1 MGNTGFDKDIGK
13 CLHPFGV
20 LNVMEKQRR
29 TTLLFKRSWEGGLF
43 CFILFILAFVI
54 HNLFLTDS
62 APASG
67 KMDPGMLCFIIPGV
81 LGSLCS
87 RRARFLAP
95 VVGALV
101 AVPVCLL
108 LINFWEQ
115 DDAGLVQELA
125 WLSGAVF
132 WNALGALSVLFT
144 ISLVWR
150 KDVKK
155 RRV

>member
-1 MGNTGFDKDIGK
+1 MSAPIWGAQRNGK
-13 CLHPFGV
+13 AKEDDFV
-20 LNVMEKQRR
+20 IQTFM
-29 TTLLFKRSWEGGLF
+29 EGGLF

-67 KMDPGMLCFIIPGV
+67 KMDPGMLCFIISGV

-132 WNALGALSVLFT
+132 WNALGALCVLFT

-150 KDVKK
+150 QDVKK

>member
-1 MGNTGFDKDIGK
+1 M
-13 CLHPFGV
+13 
-20 LNVMEKQRR
+20 
-29 TTLLFKRSWEGGLF
+29 TLLFKRSWGGGLC

-67 KMDPGMLCFIIPGV
+67 KMDPGMLFFIVPGV
-81 LGSLCS
+81 LGSFCA

-95 VVGALV
+95 MVGALV

-108 LINFWEQ
+108 LINLLEK
-115 DDAGLVQELA
+115 DDAGLFQELA
-125 WLSGAVF
+125 WLLGAVF

-144 ISLVWR
+144 ITLVWR
-150 KDVKK
+150 QDARK